1 MGLLNEKEFVSY
13 IQTNYPKVYET
24 EKWNDFSSEID
35 GFCENCRRDVFF
47 KIRSKIYQESYYY
60 HHDNDLP
67 SLVTYFIECPK
78 CSRKRFVQLLLL
90 KVIQTFDKD
99 GKPVEAID
107 ENDDD
112 EDNYSTK
119 THYELYKLYNL
130 PTQEESFAI
139 KDIPDEY
146 STLKQTISEAMFT
159 MTHGKFISAAIM
171 FRRGLQII
179 TKDIL
184 GAKGRTLHNQL
195 EWLKE
200 NKNLLAIDLTEL
212 FHDNGKLIKD
222 VGNQGAHPDEDI
234 TLHTF
239 SEVDVNS
246 LHDLFLVI
254 INEIFIKPEK
264 LKTIQSELIK
274 NRKLKI

>member
-1 MGLLNEKEFVSY
+1 M
-13 IQTNYPKVYET
+13 
-24 EKWNDFSSEID
+24 
-35 GFCENCRRDVFF
+35 
-47 KIRSKIYQESYYY
+47 
-60 HHDNDLP
+60 
-67 SLVTYFIECPK
+67 
-78 CSRKRFVQLLLL
+78 QLLLL

-99 GKPVEAID
+99 GKFVEAID

-171 FRRGLQII
+171 FRRGLQVI

-184 GAKGRTLHNQL
+184 GAKGRTLQL

-222 VGNQGAHPDEDI
+222 VGKSGR
-234 TLHTF
+234 T
-239 SEVDVNS
+239 S
-246 LHDLFLVI
+246 
-254 INEIFIKPEK
+254 
-264 LKTIQSELIK
+264 
-274 NRKLKI
+274 R